1 MLLFFIQYCVIQFF
15 VVPSIFLAALLG
27 HRSFLFFLL
36 CLSGIF
42 DSLRDFADTGTE
54 RALTMFPPSL
64 SLSLLRI
71 YNLEQQQQQQKQL
84 ACEIFEIGSLRDN
97 FSSPILLLSSS
108 SFLVPF
114 PELSFL
120 RLSLSLSLSR
130 VASPIKTPRALSA
143 LLNRYPPLIYSEM
156 KKKKW
161 TLFVG
166 FLL

>member
-1 MLLFFIQYCVIQFF
+1 
-15 VVPSIFLAALLG
+15 
-27 HRSFLFFLL
+27 
-36 CLSGIF
+36 
-42 DSLRDFADTGTE
+42 
-54 RALTMFPPSL
+54 MFPPSL

-130 VASPIKTPRALSA
+130 FQESHPQLKPPARSPLSLIDI
-143 LLNRYPPLIYSEM
+143 LLLYTA
-156 KKKKW
+156 K
-161 TLFVG
+161 
-166 FLL
+166 